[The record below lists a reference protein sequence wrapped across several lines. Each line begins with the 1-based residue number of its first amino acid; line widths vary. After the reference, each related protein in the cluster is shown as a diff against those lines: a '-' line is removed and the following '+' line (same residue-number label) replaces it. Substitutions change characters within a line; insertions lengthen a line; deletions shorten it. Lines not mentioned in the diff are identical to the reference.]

1 MATPDVINPVDF
13 THHVAAAPQAAL
25 DRKSG
30 QHNVRTVMNYY
41 KDPEDGTPPTPFYV
55 EYESFP
61 CYGLNALA
69 IMCPH

>member
-1 MATPDVINPVDF
+1 MATPDVINPVGF
-13 THHVAAAPQAAL
+13 AQHVATAPPAAL

-55 EYESFP
+55 EYESSSYHQP
-61 CYGLNALA
+61 NAPA
-69 IMCPH
+69 IMCPN